1 VIATFEIGKTYIARI
16 AENKRRN
23 GTILI
28 NNIKGDRIT
37 FILRDGT
44 VMVGDILV
52 DKEAGSQYI
61 SFYTRAGRKG
71 KERRAY
77 AAEIDI

>member
-1 VIATFEIGKTYIARI
+1 MAATFEIGKTYIARVT
-16 AENKRRN
+16 ENKRRN
-23 GTILI
+23 GSILI
-28 NNIKGDRIT
+28 NNIKGDRMT

-44 VMVGDILV
+44 VMVGNILV

-61 SFYTRAGRKG
+61 SFYTRTGR

-77 AAEIDI
+77 AVEIDN